1 MVKLWLQRIPAAE
14 GVGVLDLGD
23 AGVDTVAEA
32 VPETGVSDVSAT
44 EPDAVPIT
52 GEATADEEY
61 LPYTIVSDKEDE
73 NDQGQ
78 SKP

>member
-1 MVKLWLQRIPAAE
+1 M
-14 GVGVLDLGD
+14 
-23 AGVDTVAEA
+23 AEA

-61 LPYTIVSDKEDE
+61 LPYTIVPDKEDE